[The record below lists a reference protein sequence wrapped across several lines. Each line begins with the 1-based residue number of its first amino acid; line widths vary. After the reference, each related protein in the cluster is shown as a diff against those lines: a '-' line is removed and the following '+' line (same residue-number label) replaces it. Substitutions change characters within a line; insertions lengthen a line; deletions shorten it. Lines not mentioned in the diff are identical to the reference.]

1 MILRNIKLSNI
12 RSYVSQ
18 GIDFPDGS
26 LLFSGDIGAGKSTI
40 LLAIEFALFGIMRGD
55 ISGENLLRH
64 GSKEGSVELRFEVDD
79 HEVLVKRNLKAAKD
93 GVKQESGF
101 VVVDGKKVE
110 ATPVEL
116 KTRIIELLGYP
127 KELVSKS
134 KSLVYRY
141 TVYTPQEQMK
151 QILFEDR
158 EQRLDILRR
167 VFGIDKYKRISENS
181 QILLR
186 AMKEKSK
193 ELEGRV
199 FGIDDKK
206 KQLAQNRNEID
217 KLKES
222 LEKTR
227 IGVASAKKIVEEKS
241 SAIREVEKNVDILK
255 DLRRELEL
263 SNIRLNEKAS
273 LAQKNAKEEQALKT
287 DIEELKKRIS
297 AAAIKEA
304 PPLKDIEMSIR
315 EKDLK
320 IKSVLEQRSE
330 LSERAKHLGLRL
342 KELKKS
348 MDNMSEQCSKHKAKE
363 AELSAL
369 HKNITEKDS
378 IKKQIKVIEDDIAG
392 LNRKMAEAESAK
404 KSSESMAKKISSLE
418 NCPTCLQPVGK
429 EHKKRIIDV
438 EDEKARQSKAFM
450 GQIEKEMAEK
460 SSALKKLQKSIEEIF
475 EHEKAAEKIKAE
487 MKTIEKTKESLAES
501 MAEKASKEAELV
513 AAEKRLDELKKED
526 VSRLA
531 KELDD
536 ERLLLKR
543 LEERAHLSDM
553 LDEKSRR
560 ADELRMMHE
569 EIKRDIGDINKS
581 KIEINE
587 SIKKMG
593 DAEDRYIKAKK
604 DLDDARDSQK
614 RREIEEKGFLTQ
626 AESISRIIKNLDDE
640 IEQKLAARKNLER
653 ISQLQGWVEN
663 SFLNIMN
670 VIEKSVMYKIQ
681 AQFSELFQKWFRS
694 LVEDDA
700 LSIGIDES
708 FTPVV
713 EQDGY
718 EASIDGL
725 SGGEKTAVAL
735 AYRLSL
741 NRVINDIVG
750 SIKTKDLIIL
760 DEPTDGFSSEQLDRV
775 KEVIDELNM
784 RQVMLVSH
792 EPKVE
797 GFVGNVIRIEKSG
810 HVSSV
815 I

>member
-64 GSKEGSVELRFEVDD
+64 GSKEGSVELRFEVDG
-79 HEVLVKRNLKAAKD
+79 HEVIIKRNLKAAKD
-93 GVKQESGF
+93 GVKQDSGF

-116 KTRIIELLGYP
+116 KTKIIGLLGYP
-127 KELVSKS
+127 QELVSKS

-167 VFGIDKYKRISENS
+167 VFGIDKYRRISENS

-199 FGIDDKK
+199 FGIDEKK
-206 KQLAQNRNEID
+206 KQLAQHKNELE
-217 KLKES
+217 KAKEN

-227 IGVASAKKIVEEKS
+227 LGVASAKKIAEEKS

-263 SNIRLNEKAS
+263 NNIRLNEKAG
-273 LAQKNAKEEQALKT
+273 LAQKNAKEELALKN
-287 DIEELKKRIS
+287 DIEELKKRIA

-304 PPLKDIEMSIR
+304 PPLKDIEDKIKK
-315 EKDLK
+315 KDLK
-320 IKSVLEQRSE
+320 IKSILEQRSE
-330 LSERAKHLGLRL
+330 LSERAKHLGLRI

-348 MDNMSEQCSKHKAKE
+348 MDSMSEQSSKLGAKE
-363 AELSAL
+363 TELAAL
-369 HKNITEKDS
+369 QKNIAEKDS
-378 IKKQIKVIEDDIAG
+378 IKKQIKVIEDDVAG
-392 LNRKMAEAESAK
+392 LNRKMAEVESTK
-404 KSSESMAKKISSLE
+404 KSSEAMAKKISSLE
-418 NCPTCLQPVGK
+418 SCPTCLQPVGK

-450 GQIEKEMAEK
+450 SQIEKETAEK
-460 SSALKKLQKSIEEIF
+460 SSALKKLQKSIDDLF
-475 EHEKAAEKIKAE
+475 EYEKVAEKIKAE
-487 MKTIEKTKESLAES
+487 IRIAEKTKESLAES
-501 MAEKASKEAELV
+501 IAEKSRAESELA

-543 LEERAHLSDM
+543 LEDRAHLSDM
-553 LDEKSRR
+553 LSEKSRR
-560 ADELRMMHE
+560 ADEISMMHE
-569 EIKRDIGDINKS
+569 EIKKDIGNINKS
-581 KIEINE
+581 KIEIGE
-587 SIKKMG
+587 SIKKIG
-593 DAEDRYIKAKK
+593 DAEDRYLKAKK

-614 RREIEEKGFLTQ
+614 RMEIEEKGFMTQ
-626 AESISRIIKNLDDE
+626 AESMSRIMKTLNDE
-640 IEQKLAARKNLER
+640 IEQKLAARKNLDR
-653 ISQLQGWVEN
+653 ISQLHGWVEN

-694 LVEDDA
+694 LVEDDT

-750 SIKTKDLIIL
+750 SIKTKDIIIL
-760 DEPTDGFSSEQLDRV
+760 DEPTDGFSSEQLDKV

-784 RQVMLVSH
+784 KQVMLVSH
-792 EPKVE
+792 EPKME

-815 I
+815 S